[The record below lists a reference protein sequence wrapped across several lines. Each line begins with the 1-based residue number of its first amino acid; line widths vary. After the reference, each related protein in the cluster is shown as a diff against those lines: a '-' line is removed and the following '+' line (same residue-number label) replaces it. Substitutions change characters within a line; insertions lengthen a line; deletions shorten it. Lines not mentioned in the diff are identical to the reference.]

1 MSIEPNDLMKLIDP
15 SVQNKVYDDLFS
27 PSIKEMGDALQ
38 SVVRFVKTPFYLIK
52 LCNKYTQL
60 RFEKSMH
67 LLQKKFDEVEESE
80 KAKLNEAIQSLSDGS
95 ISYEEFYRI
104 VNQEDDRRYEFHRSK
119 ISGSRKFSYR
129 KEQQKVD
136 RIKRHK

>member
-1 MSIEPNDLMKLIDP
+1 MSEAVEKL
-15 SVQNKVYDDLFS
+15 SFSSDDFKFK
-27 PSIKEMGDALQ
+27 IAYQAYE
-38 SVVRFVKTPFYLIK
+38 
-52 LCNKYTQL
+52 
-60 RFEKSMH
+60 
-67 LLQKKFDEVEESE
+67 KKFDEVEESE
-80 KAKLNEAIQSLSDGS
+80 KTKLNEAIQGLSDGS